1 MTALTWALSTVGP
14 LTVTACGVRVHRV
27 GGPSREVAIAL
38 PVAAVLLSPGSCSWP
53 TTCPRLP
60 GPVGRHQHRHR
71 PDLGRRRHPARRPPP
86 DSEQGPKDVM
96 TGNPTAPEDSDEQTG
111 STTVSEG
118 AATTDLGLRYPIGL
132 YLSRPRLA
140 DR

>member
-1 MTALTWALSTVGP
+1 
-14 LTVTACGVRVHRV
+14 
-27 GGPSREVAIAL
+27 
-38 PVAAVLLSPGSCSWP
+38 
-53 TTCPRLP
+53 
-60 GPVGRHQHRHR
+60 
-71 PDLGRRRHPARRPPP
+71 
-86 DSEQGPKDVM
+86 M